1 MTPEHCGVDV
11 LDSVNVG
18 NRRLS
23 AYQGVAP
30 DSLLEKLSEVAG
42 SLRDLRLLY
51 LSATPYGGGVAELLR
66 SIVPLLNDLG
76 LHVDWKIIKAEDE
89 FFEITKSIHNGLQG
103 SPVELSLDDRNAY
116 EATSRKNAELLDGQ
130 YDVIVVHDPQPAGV
144 RRYHPTRDTRW
155 VWRCHIDTMDP
166 NPTVLEFIR
175 AYLEGYDAAVF
186 TLDDF
191 IPPELPVP
199 KVVSIPPAIDPMS
212 PKNGELPNELARQVL
227 DWIGVRLDRPLITQV
242 ARFDPW
248 KDPLGVIEAYH
259 VVRERFPALQLALVG
274 SMALDDPEGWHI
286 YEQVQA
292 KVGRDEL
299 VYVFSNQDG
308 IGNVEVNAFQ
318 RLSDVAVQK
327 SLREGFGLVVSEAMW
342 KQTPVVAARVGGIPL
357 QMPEGI
363 GGHLVDPDDVE
374 ACAAAIIGLLEDPYE
389 GARLGA
395 VGRERVREHFL
406 LPRLLLDELT
416 LLSELTSV
424 PSLASSSVEAIG

>member
-416 LLSELTSV
+416 LLSELTSE
-424 PSLASSSVEAIG
+424 PSLASSSVEATG

>member
-1 MTPEHCGVDV
+1 VRNDV

-30 DSLLEKLSEVAG
+30 DSLLEKLNEVAG
-42 SLRDLRLLY
+42 SLSDLRLLY
-51 LSATPYGGGVAELLR
+51 LNATPYGGGVAELLR

-76 LHVDWKIIKAEDE
+76 LHVDWKIIKADDE

-103 SPVELSLDDRNAY
+103 SPVELSSDARNVY
-116 EATSRKNAELLDGQ
+116 EATSRKNAELMDGE

-144 RRYHPTRDTRW
+144 RRHFQTRDTRW
-155 VWRCHIDTMDP
+155 IWRCHIDTMDP
-166 NPTVLEFIR
+166 DPAVLEFVR
-175 AYLEGYDAAVF
+175 EYLHGYDAAVF
-186 TLDDF
+186 TLDEF
-191 IPPELPVP
+191 IPPDLPVP
-199 KVVSIPPAIDPMS
+199 KSVSIPPAIDPMS
-212 PKNGELPNELARQVL
+212 PKNGELPTELARQVL

-248 KDPLGVIEAYH
+248 KDPLGVIETYH
-259 VVRERFPALQLALVG
+259 VVRERFPTLQLALVG

-286 YEQVQA
+286 YDQVQT

-299 VYVFSNQDG
+299 VYVFSNLDG

-318 RLSDVAVQK
+318 RLSGVVVQK

-342 KQTPVVAARVGGIPL
+342 KQTPVVAARTGGIPL

-363 GGHLVDPDDVE
+363 GGHLVEPDDVE
-374 ACAAAIIGLLEDPYE
+374 GCAAAIIGLLENPYE

-416 LLSELTSV
+416 LLRELTSE
-424 PSLASSSVEAIG
+424 PAPAKSSQIRNPLAETA

>member
-1 MTPEHCGVDV
+1 M

-42 SLRDLRLLY
+42 SLRNLRLLY

-103 SPVELSLDDRNAY
+103 SPVELSLSDRNAY

-199 KVVSIPPAIDPMS
+199 RVVSIPPAIDPMS

-259 VVRERFPALQLALVG
+259 VVRERFPTLQLALVG

-342 KQTPVVAARVGGIPL
+342 KQTPVVAARAGGIPL

-374 ACAAAIIGLLEDPYE
+374 ACAAAITGLLEDPYE
-389 GARLGA
+389 SARLGA

-416 LLSELTSV
+416 LLSELASE
-424 PSLASSSVEAIG
+424 PSPASSSVAATG

>member
-1 MTPEHCGVDV
+1 M

-103 SPVELSLDDRNAY
+103 SPVELSLGDRNAY

-191 IPPELPVP
+191 VPPELPVP
-199 KVVSIPPAIDPMS
+199 RVVSIPPAIDPMS

-259 VVRERFPALQLALVG
+259 VVRERFPTLQLALVG

-342 KQTPVVAARVGGIPL
+342 KQTPVVAARAGGIPL

-374 ACAAAIIGLLEDPYE
+374 ACAAAITGLLEDPYE
-389 GARLGA
+389 SARLGA

-416 LLSELTSV
+416 LLSELASE
-424 PSLASSSVEAIG
+424 PSPASSSVAATG

>member
-1 MTPEHCGVDV
+1 M

-199 KVVSIPPAIDPMS
+199 RVVSIPPAIDPMS

-259 VVRERFPALQLALVG
+259 VVRERFPTLQLALVG